1 MELNKFTK
9 QRVKRVER
17 NGARMEH
24 VLCKSDPWGD
34 PKCRRYNCFM
44 CLTSTKDV
52 GKCRKTNILYNI
64 TCLKCLEKGDKTQY
78 WGESSRSGYMR
89 VAEHR
94 QDLFNLDEGSHMM
107 RHMMKF
113 HTEVDLENPENRKA
127 EKFFKM
133 EMVRQFRTAMDR
145 QISEALAI
153 ARSGGMESTSVMNN
167 FDEYNR
173 CILPELQTSNEI
185 KMKER
190 AKRAREVETQENP
203 KLCKR
208 ARKTPTPGT
217 NRHQAEQ
224 KGGTSTT

>member
-1 MELNKFTK
+1 
-9 QRVKRVER
+9 
-17 NGARMEH
+17 
-24 VLCKSDPWGD
+24 
-34 PKCRRYNCFM
+34 
-44 CLTSTKDV
+44 
-52 GKCRKTNILYNI
+52 
-64 TCLKCLEKGDKTQY
+64 
-78 WGESSRSGYMR
+78 MR

-224 KGGTSTT
+224 KGGPVQREEEDKVKRGQDTHKIKTKTSTQEPFQNPQMEPPMVLLEDCKKDGGKATTTAQTDESLVKNDGQQQQQQQSHITTQR